1 LGDIVLSC
9 SGRPGEFVTGN
20 LTVSLNATVTNR
32 LQNGRLDVPLTVD
45 TGSGRR
51 VLALP
56 EPLGENRVVYA
67 GLRFEIGPNGSTELR
82 ITNLRGDATRATSGL
97 TTLRATL
104 AFNPPSLL
112 AMQTPTVDVAVP
124 QRGLFATTA
133 AGSIASQIGSPVP
146 EEITF
151 ANLITAGTR
160 FSSTRVTEGFA
171 GAFEPRDATS
181 DTGTRILLR
190 FSGYPANA
198 RVFTPNVVIGSGGN
212 PPTSVG
218 QFSGSGITP
227 GQYVPGAL
235 TLIRVLGVN
244 ASGVGGY
251 PSMVPSS
258 GNDAVSEVPM
268 AGGVGVA
275 VYEVV
280 ESNPVA
286 IETAQIPVFVGLPR
300 SIEGYT
306 LTTQL
311 QVSLGPLS
319 ATVPRFVTPDPT
331 PDCTS
336 FRDCT
341 LYLPKL
347 EAYPQHTDFIAR
359 SGIDYQNRFFR
370 IENIGGGVMVWTARV
385 EFRNGGNTWLRVAPD
400 DRAVAAMT
408 VSGTGDSVLRLD
420 VIPAG
425 LAPGKYE
432 GALVVD
438 AGPAGVARWPVTL
451 EVRQLPPE
459 APRPTISSVGS
470 AATFS
475 GAIAPGGLAT
485 LRGTNLS
492 GNTIAVTVGGKA
504 ARVLFSATDQINIE
518 VPADVAGATTQVI
531 VTVNGVAGPAQTVS
545 LASVAPG
552 VFSGGVLNQDG
563 RRNAPENPALADT
576 ILQIFA
582 TGLLPAQGQAAV
594 EVQFADTFY
603 SGSSSIYYANQAPGL
618 QGVQQVNFKLPAG
631 LPTATYDLKVCATA
645 SGTGRVCSPGY
656 AVHVRAQ

>member
-1 LGDIVLSC
+1 MGDVVLSC
-9 SGRPGEFVTGN
+9 TGRPGDVITGN
-20 LTVSLNATVTNR
+20 LTVSLNTTVTNR
-32 LQNGRLDVPLTVD
+32 INNGRSDAPLTVD
-45 TGSGRR
+45 IGSGRR
-51 VLALP
+51 VLATP
-56 EPLGENRVVYA
+56 EPLGENRLVYA
-67 GLRFEIGPNGSTELR
+67 GLRFEIGPYGSTELR
-82 ITNLRGDATRATSGL
+82 VTNLRGDASRGTSGL
-97 TTLRATL
+97 ATITATL

-112 AMQTPTVDVAVP
+112 AMQTPTVVVGVP

-133 AGSIASQIGSPVP
+133 PGSVASQIGSPLP

-151 ANLITAGTR
+151 SSLISTGTR
-160 FSSTRVTEGFA
+160 FSSTRITEGFA

-218 QFSGSGITP
+218 QFSGSGVTP
-227 GQYVPGAL
+227 GQYAPGAL

-244 ASGVGGY
+244 ASGAGGY
-251 PSMVPSS
+251 PATVPSS
-258 GNDAVSEVPM
+258 GNNQVSEVSLM
-268 AGGVGVA
+268 SGAGVA

-286 IETAQIPVFVGLPR
+286 IETAQIPVFIGLPR
-300 SIEGYT
+300 TIEGYT

-311 QVSLGPLS
+311 QVSLGPL
-319 ATVPRFVTPDPT
+319 ATTVPRYVTPDPT

-336 FRDCT
+336 FRDCA

-347 EAYPQHTDFIAR
+347 EAYPQHTDFVAV
-359 SGIDYQNRFFR
+359 SGVMYQNRFFR

-385 EFRNGGNTWLRVAPD
+385 EFKNGGNTWLRVAPD

-438 AGPAGVARWPVTL
+438 AGPAGIARWPVTL

-492 GNTIAVTVGGKA
+492 GNNIVVTVGGKA
-504 ARVLFSATDQINIE
+504 ARILFSGADQINVE
-518 VPADVAGATTQVI
+518 VPADVSGTSTQVI
-531 VTVNGVAGPAQTVS
+531 VTVNGVAGPAQTVQ
-545 LASVAPG
+545 LASIAPG

-563 RRNAPENPALADT
+563 RRNAPENPALPDT
-576 ILQIFA
+576 VLQTFA

-603 SGSSSIYYANQAPGL
+603 SGASSIHYANQAPGL

-631 LPTATYDLKVCATA
+631 LPTATYDLKLCATA
-645 SGTGRVCSPGY
+645 PGTGRVCSPGY